1 MYVREKDIK
10 KLIYYPIDFAIQ
22 MENYQIDYV
31 LGKFLDVRNVKYKYK
46 EDLSNQNGKKN
57 TKPEFN
63 KYV

>member
-10 KLIYYPIDFAIQ
+10 KLIYYPIDFAVQ

-46 EDLSNQNGKKN
+46 EDFMKSKWQKEYKAR
-57 TKPEFN
+57 
-63 KYV
+63 VQ

>member
-10 KLIYYPIDFAIQ
+10 KLLNYPIDFAIQ

-46 EDLSNQNGKKN
+46 EDYSMAKWQKEYKA
-57 TKPEFN
+57 P
-63 KYV
+63 VQ

>member
-31 LGKFLDVRNVKYKYK
+31 LGKFLDVRNV
-46 EDLSNQNGKKN
+46 Q
-57 TKPEFN
+57 N
-63 KYV
+63 KYGGNFMKSKWQKEYKARVQ

>member
-10 KLIYYPIDFAIQ
+10 KLLYYSIDFAVQ

-46 EDLSNQNGKKN
+46 EDFMKSKWQKEYKAR
-57 TKPEFN
+57 
-63 KYV
+63 VQ

>member
-10 KLIYYPIDFAIQ
+10 KLLYYPIDFAIQ

-46 EDLSNQNGKKN
+46 EDYSKAKWQKEYKA
-57 TKPEFN
+57 P
-63 KYV
+63 VQ